1 VGQRVAGAD
10 AGRPNDRA
18 HSPLA
23 VTEVDRMLV
32 DTHDRSTELDFDAAR
47 FELSLR
53 VVAGALGKGR
63 QETRCMSTNTTR
75 IRSGRDEAVALNG
88 DLNQLGQRARGLDAG
103 RSSPDTTKVSCA
115 NAPSISPRTSVSSRI
130 KSSRFRSRRASDRV

>member
-10 AGRPNDRA
+10 AGRPNDRRA
-18 HSPLA
+18 FDPLA

-63 QETRCMSTNTTR
+63 QETRCHVDQHDANP
-75 IRSGRDEAVALNG
+75 
-88 DLNQLGQRARGLDAG
+88 LGVE
-103 RSSPDTTKVSCA
+103 TK
-115 NAPSISPRTSVSSRI
+115 PSRLMAI
-130 KSSRFRSRRASDRV
+130 

>member
-1 VGQRVAGAD
+1 
-10 AGRPNDRA
+10 
-18 HSPLA
+18 
-23 VTEVDRMLV
+23 MLV

-63 QETRCMSTNTTR
+63 QETRCHVDQHDANPLGGETK
-75 IRSGRDEAVALNG
+75 AVALNG

-103 RSSPDTTKVSCA
+103 RSSPDHDEGEL
-115 NAPSISPRTSVSSRI
+115 R
-130 KSSRFRSRRASDRV
+130 